1 MTPGSTPRRLCER
14 RWWSVRSENECDRH
28 RSRATSRGR
37 KGRRTQETF
46 DRSIIGPTQQATEES
61 ALRLLW
67 FGITVRRSRGW
78 SRFVRWR
85 RLRLT
90 HRLDIDWY
98 LPFFRG
104 HFFLWRN
111 LLRRLSNLRR
121 FQFCQL
127 LLDELGRFVR
137 HCNRARREQIG
148 LSLRHLGP
156 LHKWQKTPGD

>member
-1 MTPGSTPRRLCER
+1 MTPVSPPRRLCER
-14 RWWSVRSENECDRH
+14 RWWSVRSENECDRPQ
-28 RSRATSRGR
+28 SRATSRGR
-37 KGRRTQETF
+37 KDRRTQEAF

-61 ALRLLW
+61 ALRLFW
-67 FGITVRRSRGW
+67 FGITVRRSLGW

-90 HRLDIDWY
+90 RRLDIDWC

-111 LLRRLSNLRR
+111 LLRWLSNLRR

-127 LLDELGRFVR
+127 LLDELRRFVR
-137 HCNRARREQIG
+137 HLRRARREQLG
-148 LSLRHLGP
+148 LSLRHLRR
-156 LHKWQKTPGD
+156 LHKWQKTTGD